1 MKDKSFQWVLVVEDD
16 FMYKELFEQ
25 VFAALPG
32 EWKIEAV
39 VDGASAFAMLKD
51 PTRSFAMALIDIG
64 LPDMSGLDVISA
76 FHQKFAELPI
86 LVTTSFK
93 SEETFLT
100 AIRAGAH
107 GYLLKDESELSLAN
121 SIELVMQGQYPIS
134 PSFARY
140 LFRLAG
146 APVAK
151 TTSSNL
157 MVSPRELELLQ
168 FISQG
173 STYSHCADLMNISLS
188 TVQSTYAICTAS
200 LR

>member
-1 MKDKSFQWVLVVEDD
+1 M
-16 FMYKELFEQ
+16 
-25 VFAALPG
+25 
-32 EWKIEAV
+32 
-39 VDGASAFAMLKD
+39 
-51 PTRSFAMALIDIG
+51 
-64 LPDMSGLDVISA
+64 
-76 FHQKFAELPI
+76 
-86 LVTTSFK
+86 
-93 SEETFLT
+93 T

-188 TVQSTYAICTAS
+188 TVQSHIRNMYRKLEVTNNRQAISKAQAVG
-200 LR
+200 LMRL